1 MFWADTL
8 GSKYIYS
15 RLEEWSKTYG
25 EFFKP
30 CAYLAERAAKGAPL
44 VRNLQ
49 LYFPSFKCSNE
60 AMCKSMTHNKDNLQ
74 EVDPSPWGQGRLKL
88 FIELVP

>member
-1 MFWADTL
+1 MFWADSI

-15 RLEEWSKTYG
+15 KLEKWSSLYG

-44 VRNLQ
+44 VSCETVNCATEISIVNLF
-49 LYFPSFKCSNE
+49 LTISNFFNAE
-60 AMCKSMTHNKDNLQ
+60 HAPGAR
-74 EVDPSPWGQGRLKL
+74 V
-88 FIELVP
+88 V